1 MIITNLKKIA
11 VTTLRKKALLVAEAA
26 YEAIDIKKTIK
37 RRIQIKKNILEINIH
52 LESSVLRLDLNDY
65 KRVFIVGIGKGSA
78 LASTTLADILGKY
91 LTTGIAL
98 DLTKPKTK
106 NLKLKTFVG
115 THPLPSK
122 KNIKA
127 TKEIIKLVSGLEKD
141 DLLINFICGGGSAL
155 ACSREREL
163 SDSALVIKELTKVGA
178 IISELNTVR
187 KHLSD
192 IKGGGLAKIAYP
204 AKVVS
209 LVVSDVCGNDLSVV
223 ASGPTVFDK
232 TTKKDAEKILNKY
245 FPRSSA
251 FKSALVSALIETPKD
266 KKYFKNVKNILF
278 VCSQDGIMGMMEK
291 ARKLGLKPKIY
302 SLALEGEAKNIL
314 LPMIKRVKKGEA
326 ILAAGETTI
335 TFDKKIK
342 PGKGGRN
349 QEAVLG
355 ALVQCQKVKCQNIAF
370 ISFASDGYDHT
381 ESAGAIGDILTI
393 QKAKKIGLNARDY
406 LNSHSTF
413 KFFQKTGDALY
424 VKKICFNVADF
435 MLVLRG

>member
-1 MIITNLKKIA
+1 MIITNFKKLA
-11 VTTLRKKALLVAEAA
+11 KTSLRKKTLLVAEAA
-26 YEAIDIKKTIK
+26 YEAIDIKKTVK
-37 RRIQIKKNILEINIH
+37 RRIRIRKNILEIDIH
-52 LESSVLRLDLNDY
+52 LESGVLRLDLNDY
-65 KRVFIVGIGKGSA
+65 KRVFMVGIGKGSA
-78 LASTTLADILGKY
+78 LASLTLAEILGKY
-91 LTTGIAL
+91 LTKGIAL
-98 DLTKPKTK
+98 DVNKPKFEIR
-106 NLKLKTFVG
+106 NLRLEIFQG

-122 KNIKA
+122 QNIKA
-127 TKEIIKLVSGLEKD
+127 TKEIIKLVSGLGKD

-155 ACSREREL
+155 ACSRGREL
-163 SDSALVIKELTKVGA
+163 SDSVLIIKELTKAGA

-192 IKGGGLAKIAYP
+192 IKGGGLAKMAYP
-204 AKVVS
+204 ATVVS
-209 LVVSDVCGNDLSVV
+209 LVVSDVYGNDLSVV

-232 TTKKDAEKILNKY
+232 TTKKDAEKILKKY
-245 FPRSSA
+245 GLKPSKFY
-251 FKSALVSALIETPKD
+251 LLETPKD

-278 VCSQDGIMGMMEK
+278 VCNQDGITGMMEK
-291 ARKLGLKPKIY
+291 ARKLGLKPKIH

-314 LPMIKRVKKGEA
+314 LSMTRRAKKGEA

-355 ALVQCQKVKCQNIAF
+355 IVANRKSRIENMIV

-381 ESAGAIGDILTI
+381 ESAGAIGDILTV
-393 QKAKKIGLNARDY
+393 QKAGKIKLDIDEY
-406 LNSHSTF
+406 LKTHSTF

-424 VKKICFNVADF
+424 AKKTCFNVADF
-435 MLVLRG
+435 MLVLKG